1 MILKELSKLDGEW
14 RLIAL
19 KICGDPAL
27 ADDLVSDM
35 YLKMHNLKPKNWNKH
50 YISYSIY
57 HQFIDGIRKKSKL
70 MYLEDVPYDA
80 KADQNETTKMRKRI
94 NNILNELSLFDREI
108 LLHTH
113 EKSLRKT
120 GEDLLMSYGKVHYRK
135 QQAFEKLLETKGVK
149 LLRYEQE

>member
-1 MILKELSKLDGEW
+1 
-14 RLIAL
+14 
-19 KICGDPAL
+19 
-27 ADDLVSDM
+27 
-35 YLKMHNLKPKNWNKH
+35 
-50 YISYSIY
+50 
-57 HQFIDGIRKKSKL
+57 